1 MANVSTNGF
10 IRNGLPGK
18 PMRMAME
25 TKALLDEKGA
35 LYAGTGV
42 SETVTITGLG
52 PTGSTGSNTV
62 EYSVP
67 KTAKVSPPNESGTY
81 YLVYDGS
88 TETGLKWLSGPPF
101 GGWGDFVGPTGPA
114 GPMGPTGARGPM
126 GPTGPT
132 GATGS
137 VGPTGAT
144 GATGPMGPT
153 GSAASATL
161 VKVGSKISVPG
172 LYAVNVRSQTG
183 EKYTCMISITD
194 IGDYFHTGISYYYSG
209 QDRNGE
215 ISYTPSNGHLTMNDG
230 MQEAGY
236 GFDDSYLI
244 VAY

>member
-52 PTGSTGSNTV
+52 PTGPTGVNTV

-101 GGWGDFVGPTGPA
+101 GGESDFVGPTGPV

-126 GPTGPT
+126 GPTG
-132 GATGS
+132 S

-144 GATGPMGPT
+144 GATGPVGPIGPT
-153 GSAASATL
+153 GPVASATL
-161 VKVGSKISVPG
+161 VKFTTKISVPG
-172 LYAVNVRSQTG
+172 LYAVNIRSQAG

-209 QDRNGE
+209 QDHNGE
-215 ISYTPSNGHLTMNDG
+215 ISYTPSNGRLTMDDT

-244 VAY
+244 ATY

>member
-1 MANVSTNGF
+1 MANVSADGF

-52 PTGSTGSNTV
+52 PTGPTGANTV

-88 TETGLKWLSGPPF
+88 TETGLKWLSGPPL
-101 GGWGDFVGPTGPA
+101 GGESDFVGPTGPV
-114 GPMGPTGARGPM
+114 GPMGPTGA
-126 GPTGPT
+126 TGP
-132 GATGS
+132 
-137 VGPTGAT
+137 VGPV
-144 GATGPMGPT
+144 GPT

-161 VKVGSKISVPG
+161 VEVYSKISVPG
-172 LYAVNVRSQTG
+172 LYAVNIRSQAG

-209 QDRNGE
+209 QDHNGE
-215 ISYTPSNGHLTMNDG
+215 ISYTPSNGHLTMDG
-230 MQEAGY
+230 NMQEAGY

-244 VAY
+244 AAY